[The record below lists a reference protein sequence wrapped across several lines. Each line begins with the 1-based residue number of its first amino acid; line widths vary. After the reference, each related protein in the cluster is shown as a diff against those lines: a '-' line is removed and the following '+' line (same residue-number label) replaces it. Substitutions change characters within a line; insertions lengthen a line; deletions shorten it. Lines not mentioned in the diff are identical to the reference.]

1 MLADHAEDIITHIPK
16 GSVVVELGCG
26 TAEKTATLLQALI
39 ARWGLP
45 LSLPLQIFWAAWPG
59 KLTPCQ
65 GAGLAPQK
73 WRQAAAVNVAAH
85 HAQSATVGTGCS
97 LPHTIWGRERA

>member
-39 ARWGLP
+39 AR
-45 LSLPLQIFWAAWPG
+45 
-59 KLTPCQ
+59 
-65 GAGLAPQK
+65 
-73 WRQAAAVNVAAH
+73 
-85 HAQSATVGTGCS
+85 
-97 LPHTIWGRERA
+97 